1 VRSLS
6 RSCDSKSR
14 ESYGLQITVL
24 VASLLLRGC
33 TMPTYSNW
41 PEPSARSTVLQGFL
55 TLSAGCTAAC
65 VSRLTLERR
74 LAWVNTAC
82 TLYTSRQE
90 TRSHT
95 TWEQETCAALNESCV
110 TLCTTACCPLQLF
123 TSPPRLK
130 RDYPLNLS
138 ISVSGGKETKRDFL
152 SRGDRNGKSSA
163 HNLPGHPAWGGMLRL
178 DVQSYPSTTRY

>member
-1 VRSLS
+1 MVCRSLCLSPLSYLEGAQCLHTQTGLS
-6 RSCDSKSR
+6 RVPGVLYFKGFLRLVLGVRQRVSLVWRWREDSHGSTLHVRYTLHAKRRGLPHNMRAGDVRCAEWELCDS
-14 ESYGLQITVL
+14 I
-24 VASLLLRGC
+24 
-33 TMPTYSNW
+33 
-41 PEPSARSTVLQGFL
+41 
-55 TLSAGCTAAC
+55 
-65 VSRLTLERR
+65 
-74 LAWVNTAC
+74 
-82 TLYTSRQE
+82 
-90 TRSHT
+90 
-95 TWEQETCAALNESCV
+95 
-110 TLCTTACCPLQLF
+110 CTTACCPLQLF